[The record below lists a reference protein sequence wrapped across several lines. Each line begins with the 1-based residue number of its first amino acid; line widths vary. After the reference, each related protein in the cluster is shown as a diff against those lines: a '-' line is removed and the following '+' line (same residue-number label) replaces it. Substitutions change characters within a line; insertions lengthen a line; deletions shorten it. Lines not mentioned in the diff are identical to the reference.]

1 MNINSILA
9 ICDHTLLLQSATW
22 NEIKEVCDDAKNE
35 GYLYVEAYP
44 FLDEKYPYQFH
55 GPAKMYK
62 NRGFQLFD
70 KKSWFL
76 IMQKKL

>member
-1 MNINSILA
+1 MDIAPDYRGKGIASKVL
-9 ICDHTLLLQSATW
+9 
-22 NEIKEVCDDAKNE
+22 EKVCDDAKNE

-44 FLDEKYPYQFH
+44 FLDEKYAYQFH

>member
-1 MNINSILA
+1 MM
-9 ICDHTLLLQSATW
+9 Q
-22 NEIKEVCDDAKNE
+22 KNE

-44 FLDEKYPYQFH
+44 FIDEKYPYQFH

-76 IMQKKL
+76 IMQKSYSVKLSKIVLQDYNNYINVTAKKWLYYF

>member
-1 MNINSILA
+1 MDIAPDYRGKGIASKVL
-9 ICDHTLLLQSATW
+9 
-22 NEIKEVCDDAKNE
+22 EKVCDDAKNE